1 MQQMT
6 TAIKTS
12 LIHIHSDLLHYLM
25 FTYVLL
31 YCLTTDVLKL
41 NVKLGGAYRGGYGLP
56 GLSPAGKYY
65 RKS

>member
-1 MQQMT
+1 
-6 TAIKTS
+6 
-12 LIHIHSDLLHYLM
+12 M

-65 RKS
+65 RKSWTIFRKVDENKMDEECI